1 MSLKELGWNDFFEA
15 VFEPHRGGEFTPAR
29 VAAEH
34 RDLFHIIGEAGS
46 LRAELAGRL
55 RHQAASREELPAVGD
70 WVAVSARASEGSATI
85 HHVLPRR
92 SALVRKTAGVET
104 SAQVLAA
111 NLDTVFLVTSLNQD
125 FNPRRIERTLAIIWE
140 SGARP
145 VVILSKLDLCDD
157 PEPFED
163 EARLVAI
170 GVAIQTLSGLTGDGM
185 NALGPYIEEG
195 RTVALIG
202 SSGVGKSTIINRLVG
217 EDVLA
222 VKDIRE
228 HDGRGRHTTSHR
240 QLIQLPDGG
249 LLIDTPGMREIALW
263 DSADG
268 LEETFADIE
277 ALATECRFRDC
288 SHQTEPGCAV
298 MAAIDDGTLDPG
310 RYKSHLKL
318 QRELAHLA
326 QRQDQRA
333 RSQEERKWK
342 LIAKQSRRLRQT
354 GNGKP

>member
-1 MSLKELGWNDFFEA
+1 MSLESLGWNDFFEA
-15 VFEPHRGGEFTPAR
+15 VFDPHRGNSNEPAR
-29 VAAEH
+29 VMAEH
-34 RDLFHIIGEAGS
+34 RELFHVATRAGV
-46 LRAELAGRL
+46 LRAELAGRF
-55 RHQAASREELPAVGD
+55 RHQASSREELPAVGD
-70 WVAVSARASEGSATI
+70 WVVVSARPGEGSATI

-92 SALVRKTAGVET
+92 SALVRKSAGVET
-104 SAQVLAA
+104 AAQVLAA

-145 VVILSKLDLCDD
+145 VVILSKRDLCDD
-157 PEPFED
+157 PEPFE
-163 EARLVAI
+163 ERARMVAI
-170 GVAIQTLSGLTGDGM
+170 GVAIHALSGLTGDGM
-185 NALGPYIEEG
+185 DALTPYLETG

-202 SSGVGKSTIINRLVG
+202 SSGVGKSTIINHLVG
-217 EDVLA
+217 EDILA

-240 QLIQLPDGG
+240 QLIQLPHGG
-249 LLIDTPGMREIALW
+249 MLIDTPGMREIALW

-277 ALATECRFRDC
+277 ALAAECRFRDC
-288 SHQTEPGCAV
+288 QHGSEPGCAV
-298 MAAIDDGTLDPG
+298 KAAIEDGTLDAG
-310 RYKSHLKL
+310 RYRSHLKL
-318 QRELAHLA
+318 QKELAHLA

-342 LIAKQSRRLRQT
+342 LIAKASRRMRQN
-354 GNGKP
+354 GGGKP